1 MRLGI
6 CLVSLAAYLS
16 SVPAVAQNAAQKVT
30 ALHCSKLLDVR
41 QGTYLN
47 NATVFIENGKI
58 ISVESGKTLSPGI
71 SQMIDAPGT
80 CLPGLIDVHVH
91 LTSDPEEGGFGYAE
105 LGNSIPRQAIFGAK
119 NARKT
124 LLSGFTTVR
133 NVGALGYVDV
143 ALRDGINA
151 GDVPG
156 PRMQVSGPALTITG
170 GHGDDNLLPY
180 EYHHFGQG
188 VANGPWGVREKVREN
203 VKFGAD
209 VIKVLASGGVLSK
222 GDTPGAPQYTPEE
235 LKAIADEAHKLGRK
249 VAAHAHGTQSIKDS
263 IVAGIDT
270 IEHSSLIDDEGIAL
284 AKQHHTYLD
293 FDIYNDDY
301 ILAEGA
307 KHGMLPESIE
317 KEKGVGRLQR
327 ENFRKA
333 FQAGALMGFATDGG
347 VYPHG
352 DNWKQFPKMV
362 EWGMK
367 PIDAIR
373 AATLNG
379 ADIMGWSDRVGAIEK
394 DHFADIIA
402 VDGDPLADI
411 NVMGKVKLVMKGGE
425 VYRDDYAA
433 PSAPR

>member
-1 MRLGI
+1 MASPIRRCILP
-6 CLVSLAAYLS
+6 CFVLVLLACCSLAQSA
-16 SVPAVAQNAAQKVT
+16 PANTVL
-30 ALHCSKLLDVR
+30 LHCNRLLDVR
-41 QGTYLN
+41 QGTYLT
-47 NATVFIENGKI
+47 NAVVLIQEEKI
-58 ISVESGKTLSPGI
+58 VSVGSGNIPTPAGARV
-71 SQMIDAPGT
+71 IDAPGT

-91 LTSDPEEGGFGYAE
+91 LTSDPEEGGFGYVS
-105 LGNSIPRQAIFGAK
+105 LGVSIPRETIFGAK

-124 LLSGFTTVR
+124 LMSGFTTVR
-133 NVGALGYVDV
+133 NVGANGYSDV

-170 GHGDDNLLPY
+170 GHGDDNLLPF
-180 EYHHFGQG
+180 EFHHYDEG
-188 VANGPWGVREKVREN
+188 VANGPWPARAKVRDV
-203 VKFGAD
+203 VKYGAD
-209 VIKVLASGGVLSK
+209 LIKVLASGGVLSK
-222 GDTPGAPQYTPEE
+222 GDMPGAPQYTPEE

-249 VAAHAHGTQSIKDS
+249 VAAHAHGTQSIKDA
-263 IVAGIDT
+263 ILAGIDT
-270 IEHSSLIDDEGIAL
+270 IEHCSLIDDEGISL

-301 ILAEGA
+301 ILGEGT

-317 KEKGVGRLQR
+317 KEKQVGRLQR

-333 FQAGALMGFATDGG
+333 LQAGALMGFATDGG

-352 DNWKQFPKMV
+352 DNWKQLPKMV

-373 AATLNG
+373 AATLTG
-379 ADIMGWSDRVGAIEK
+379 AAIMGWSDRVGSIEK
-394 DHFADIIA
+394 NNYADIIA

-411 NVMGKVKLVMKGGE
+411 NAMGRVKLVVKGGE
-425 VYRDDYAA
+425 VYRNDFAHGE
-433 PSAPR
+433 

>member
-1 MRLGI
+1 MRFRIWFGI
-6 CLVSLAAYLS
+6 FVVFSLSVAAL
-16 SVPAVAQNAAQKVT
+16 AQKT
-30 ALHCSKLLDVR
+30 APSTTVLRCSKLLDVR
-41 QGTYLN
+41 QGTYIA
-47 NATVFIENGKI
+47 NAAVLIENGKI
-58 ISVESGKTLSPGI
+58 VSVQSGNSLSPGPRI
-71 SQMIDAPGT
+71 IDAPGT

-91 LTSDPEEGGFGYAE
+91 LTSDPEEGGFGYAK
-105 LGNSIPRQAIFGAK
+105 LGNSIPRETIFGAK

-124 LLSGFTTVR
+124 LLSGFTSVR
-133 NVGALGYVDV
+133 NVGARGYSDV

-151 GDVPG
+151 GDIPG

-180 EYHHFGQG
+180 EYHHSGQG
-188 VANGPWGVREKVREN
+188 VANGPWAVREKVREN
-203 VKFGAD
+203 IKFGAD

-249 VAAHAHGTQSIKDS
+249 VAAHAHGTQSIKDA
-263 IVAGIDT
+263 ILAGIDT

-301 ILAEGA
+301 ILSEGA

-317 KEKGVGRLQR
+317 KEKAVGRLQR

-333 FQAGALMGFATDGG
+333 FQAGALMGFGTDAG

-352 DNWKQFPKMV
+352 DNWKQLAKMV

-379 ADIMGWSDRVGAIEK
+379 AEIMGWSDRVGSIEK
-394 DHFADIIA
+394 NHYADIIA
-402 VDGDPLADI
+402 IDGDPLADI
-411 NVMGKVKLVMKGGE
+411 TTMGRVRMVMKGGE
-425 VYRDDYAA
+425 VYRNDFAN
-433 PSAPR
+433 RGQ